1 MYFQEV
7 SWCGVEMLK
16 SKIFTA
22 NEVVFCEDKT
32 VSWHVWELVKK
43 EMTKGKKVKSSDKNR
58 KGEKRGS
65 PQ

>member
-1 MYFQEV
+1 M
-7 SWCGVEMLK
+7 EMLK

-43 EMTKGKKVKSSDKNR
+43 EMTKGKKSKVVTRIEKVK
-58 KGEKRGS
+58 KRGS

>member
-1 MYFQEV
+1 M
-7 SWCGVEMLK
+7 EMLK